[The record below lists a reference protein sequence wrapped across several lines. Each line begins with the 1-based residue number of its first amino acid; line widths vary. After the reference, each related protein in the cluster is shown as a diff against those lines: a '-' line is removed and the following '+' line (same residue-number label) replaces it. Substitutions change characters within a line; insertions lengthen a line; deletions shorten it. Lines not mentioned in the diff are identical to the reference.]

1 MNSKNSILIVIV
13 IFLGLAGY
21 GYFNAVAGPKNGETD
36 NPQIVI
42 EPKNFDLG
50 AINYGSVAE
59 HKFQLKNSGA
69 SELDIRRIATSCGC
83 TTAKVDK
90 NNLASGEETTL
101 TVIYDTG
108 AMGDSPHAKGQQE
121 RIIYVQSNDPVSPQ
135 TEITIQAY
143 VN

>member
-1 MNSKNSILIVIV
+1 MDYKNIILIVV

-21 GYFNAVAGPKNGETD
+21 GYFNAVAGPKNGETN
-36 NPQIVI
+36 NPQIII
-42 EPKNFDLG
+42 EPKNFDFG
-50 AINYGSVAE
+50 AIDYGSVVE
-59 HKFQLKNSGA
+59 HKFQLRNSGKK
-69 SELDIRRIATSCGC
+69 ELNIRRIATSCGC

-90 NNLASGEETTL
+90 NNLAPEEETIL
-101 TVIYDTG
+101 TVIYNTG

-121 RIIYVQSNDPVSPQ
+121 RIIYVQSDDPVSPQ